1 MKRFEQTLDRIDN
14 SLASMTNRVDI
25 IRGFYDQSN
34 MRACYLQTLRLEE
47 TAERLTLFARSLPV
61 YTGARTAPEDV
72 AQIIR
77 EVIPVQ
83 IGFTDDGWFCL
94 RLPMLLPKKDS
105 GSVNYLRGF
114 LFQALSDFFREKAPV
129 RYLDCVIILR
139 HVYDRTYP
147 KRRWRDH
154 DNIETKLLI
163 DAVALHVLPDDGP
176 ENCCHYACSDAGGS
190 ERTELY
196 IVPRAEFP
204 QWLAK
209 QDSIP
214 EKGVLLHENSPD
226 MSKSD
231 M

>member
-14 SLASMTNRVDI
+14 SLASMTNRIDI

-83 IGFTDDGWFCL
+83 IGFTDEGWFCL

-147 KRRWRDH
+147 KRRW
-154 DNIETKLLI
+154 
-163 DAVALHVLPDDGP
+163 DDGP